1 MLYLS
6 SDDCACDTKQKHIVK
21 TKRAQT
27 NLHICKCDCMIF
39 HCSLLVVF
47 ILLIKLNEYCKDVN
61 RRLYFALAKVENKTG
76 LAKRILILLH
86 LAQSVIR

>member
-1 MLYLS
+1 MLSLS
-6 SDDCACDTKQKHIVK
+6 SDDCAYDTKQKHIVK

-47 ILLIKLNEYCKDVN
+47 ILRARFNEYCKDVIIKE
-61 RRLYFALAKVENKTG
+61 RITLAKVENKTD
-76 LAKRILILLH
+76 LAKKTQFIM
-86 LAQSVIR
+86 SCT